1 MAVSRRALLGLGA
14 SMLLPRM
21 ASGAHTDPK
30 GAANRAVFGYGRTG
44 LGTELGEKILALL
57 PNYYPQRSWQ
67 IENMPGENSIRA
79 MRYVRQAPRD
89 GSTILLAQSPQ
100 MTAFPSLYRQ
110 LPYSPERDFIPLAI
124 TGEYALFMALGPVVD
139 PAVKSLDDY
148 LNWVVKNPSF
158 NNIGFAQFGSPGNMA
173 QLILSREKGVEL
185 QPQVYRG
192 TSMIIDDLLEGYLAA
207 AFLIGGNGARLMRNG
222 ILRPIAVT
230 SQFRVPGWDVPTC
243 REQGVPQIN
252 LTGWYGWFLPAG
264 TPDSIAKPL
273 QAAMQNL
280 IVSYDCLEVLRSSS
294 LKPVYDS
301 PATITTRIKT
311 EQAHY
316 AALVEEYR
324 VQRV

>member
-30 GAANRAVFGYGRTG
+30 GAANRAIFGYGRTG
-44 LGTELGEKILALL
+44 LGTQLGEEILGLL
-57 PNYYPQRSWQ
+57 PDFYPQRTWKL
-67 IENMPGENSIRA
+67 EHMPGENSIHA
-79 MRYVRQAPRD
+79 MRYMRQAPRD

-100 MTAFPSLYRQ
+100 MTAFSSLYRQ

-139 PAVKSLDDY
+139 PAVKTLDDY
-148 LNWVVKNPSF
+148 LRWVEKNPSF

-173 QLILSREKGVEL
+173 QLILSREKGVAL

-207 AFLIGGNGARLMRNG
+207 AFLIGGNGARLLRNG

-230 SQFRVPGWDVPTC
+230 SPFRVPGWDVPTC

-264 TPDSIAKPL
+264 TPDNIVKPL
-273 QAAMQNL
+273 QAAMQNM
-280 IVSYDCLEVLRSSS
+280 IVSYDFLEILRVNS
-294 LKPVYDS
+294 LKPIYDS
-301 PATITTRIKT
+301 PGAISARIKI
-311 EQAHY
+311 EQARY
-316 AALVEEYR
+316 AALMEEYR
-324 VQRV
+324 VQRI